1 MLGARGNKRHAAREM
16 KAMKAAA
23 DYLLAVVTDDG
34 RSADE
39 AVNRAG
45 ALPCQRSSRTASRRG
60 RSHRLPHGI
69 PLEKRGRSRIVAL
82 HPYLPRT
89 ARYAAPSCAE
99 ALRKFVVMYIL
110 IDDAGC
116 ALTIQCELGAGTKSG
131 EAMEQTADTNHDI
144 EILKLVHSHFDQDL
158 RQFWVRGNMFL
169 IVTGVL
175 VSTFAATAA
184 KSEYSLVI
192 AAFGLIVSLF
202 WFAVARASYL
212 WICAWRDELCRLDD
226 QVDRFKSISRVER
239 LPLRPFASASGIT
252 RWFPIVVAVG
262 WLIILSGSLGR

>member
-1 MLGARGNKRHAAREM
+1 MPFVSSHP
-16 KAMKAAA
+16 
-23 DYLLAVVTDDG
+23 D
-34 RSADE
+34 
-39 AVNRAG
+39 
-45 ALPCQRSSRTASRRG
+45 LPQ
-60 RSHRLPHGI
+60 I
-69 PLEKRGRSRIVAL
+69 
-82 HPYLPRT
+82 
-89 ARYAAPSCAE
+89 ARYAPSCVAD
-99 ALRKFVVMYIL
+99 ASGNVVVMPIRL
-110 IDDAGC
+110 DQHCQAV
-116 ALTIQCELGAGTKSG
+116 ALTIRCELGAGAKSG
-131 EAMEQTADTNHDI
+131 EAMEQTVDTKHDI

-184 KSEYSLVI
+184 KSDYSLVI
-192 AAFGLIVSLF
+192 AAFGLIVSIF

-226 QVDRFKSISRVER
+226 QIDRFKSISRVER

-252 RWFPIVVAVG
+252 RWFPIVVAIG